1 MLTKIRNKVAD
12 NKIIKNILYWGNCGL
27 LFAYTFSIL
36 VFSLI
41 TPIIC
46 YVSMALLIGFAFLY
60 LLLYPSEFFLKKRN
74 FIIIFFM
81 VTAFISTALY
91 SRRWREYLT
100 IFLMVAT
107 FFSLLASLIVIKNRN
122 LIFLLLIAAFFIFSI
137 IFIIYFRYEI
147 THYRQ
152 YTHDQFRLGPPF
164 ENQNAVGNYMAI
176 AIIISMYLILFNK
189 NKLYWLLVIPLV
201 VFFFIGFTTGS
212 RTFLVLSVLSI
223 ASMIFFRFRKRWW
236 VVLIALTASIALLI
250 VLINFVPIFSS
261 IKYRIDDTLSM
272 FTNGLS
278 AGSTLERIVWQQYG
292 VYLASRRI
300 LFGYGDS
307 GFAAASGV
315 NTYTHGNFSEVLCD
329 FGVIGFI
336 AFYLLLIIP
345 LLFAFNMKREEKYFV
360 FTMIIV
366 MLVNG
371 FMTVFYYDKSTYI
384 IFALIYFA
392 ISEEKKLVFNF
403 KKQEAVTSEANI

>member
-1 MLTKIRNKVAD
+1 MLTKLRNKVAD
-12 NKIIKNILYWGNCGL
+12 NKILKNILFWANCVL

-36 VFSLI
+36 VFSLLV
-41 TPIIC
+41 PVIC
-46 YVSMALLIGFAFLY
+46 YVSMALLIAFAFLY
-60 LLLYPSEFFLKKRN
+60 LLLYPTNLFLQKRN
-74 FIIIFFM
+74 FIILFFLIS
-81 VTAFISTALY
+81 AFISTALY

-100 IFLMVAT
+100 IFLMVGT
-107 FFSLLASLIVIKNRN
+107 FFTLLASLLVIEKRN
-122 LIFLLLIAAFFIFSI
+122 LIFLILVAAFFIFSI

-147 THYRQ
+147 AHYRQ

-176 AIIISMYLILFNK
+176 AIIITIYLILFNK
-189 NKLYWLLVIPLV
+189 NKLYWLLVIPLI

-212 RTFLVLSVLSI
+212 RTFLVLSALSV
-223 ASMIFFRFRKRWW
+223 AALIFFRFRKKWW
-236 VVLIALTASIALLI
+236 VVLIALAGSAALLI

-261 IKYRIDDTLSM
+261 IKYRIEDTLSM

-329 FGVIGFI
+329 FGIVGFIGF
-336 AFYLLLIIP
+336 YMLLIMPFLYAIK
-345 LLFAFNMKREEKYFV
+345 MKNDEKYFV
-360 FTMIIV
+360 LTMVII
-366 MLVNG
+366 MMVNG

-392 ISEEKKLVFNF
+392 VSKEKLDFNLGR
-403 KKQEAVTSEANI
+403 KVVVQNEANA